1 MFYSVRSLAVLP
13 VNNMPWLALREAPI
27 CPRVPRV
34 SHVSPDIYCNTSGSF
49 VWKRQ
54 LGYP

>member
-1 MFYSVRSLAVLP
+1 MFYSVSSLAVLP

-34 SHVSPDIYCNTSGSF
+34 SRVSPDIYCNTSGSF